1 MIPDEELA
9 AWLAGEAGPAVA
21 ARVESAVAEDAD
33 LAARVEAI
41 RRADGLLAAVPAVGP
56 TPDAVSRITRSA
68 MAAAAEVLDAEES
81 AAGVSSGSRVGAG
94 AGVRAET
101 GAGAGAG
108 AAGRRAG
115 GASPGGAEDAG
126 GWGDT
131 LSWRGLWSTW
141 TGRVVAAAAIVALV
155 AAGAIT
161 MDTAGMLGA
170 DDSAESLAADD
181 TAAEAGGSTAAG
193 ADMAGDA
200 GATATAEARDEVA
213 AAAPMEEMEGQTEA
227 MSADAPEGDSDLPT
241 SWAQLVEASQ
251 PHLLATPDGEVVV
264 LDVGPR
270 LDVFTAGSP
279 GLAPVDDAGT
289 TELVSEAVLTEW
301 LRVALPEALP
311 LAPGTEVGADGLVT
325 RPEADRVL
333 ACLAAPP
340 TTTST
345 PRPGVVVAL
354 VGTATPPDAATS
366 PDGTTT
372 SPDASGRPAVA
383 LVAANATVEVRD
395 AETCDLLAP

>member
-1 MIPDEELA
+1 
-9 AWLAGEAGPAVA
+9 V
-21 ARVESAVAEDAD
+21 
-33 LAARVEAI
+33 
-41 RRADGLLAAVPAVGP
+41 
-56 TPDAVSRITRSA
+56 
-68 MAAAAEVLDAEES
+68 
-81 AAGVSSGSRVGAG
+81 SGSRVGAG
-94 AGVRAET
+94 AGARAET
-101 GAGAGAG
+101 GAGIGAGAGAG

-115 GASPGGAEDAG
+115 GAPPGAAPGGAEDAG

-155 AAGAIT
+155 AVGAIT

-181 TAAEAGGSTAAG
+181 TAAEAGASTAAG

-200 GATATAEARDEVA
+200 GSTATAEARDEVA
-213 AAAPMEEMEGQTEA
+213 AAPMEEMEEQTEA
-227 MSADAPEGDSDLPT
+227 MSADALEGDVALPT
-241 SWAQLVEASQ
+241 SWAELVEASQ
-251 PHLLATPDGEVVV
+251 PHLLTTPDGEVVV
-264 LDVGPR
+264 ADVGPR

-279 GLAPVDDAGT
+279 GIAPLDDAGA

-301 LRVALPEALP
+301 LRIALPDALP
-311 LAPGTEVGADGLVT
+311 LAPGAEVASDGLVT

-333 ACLAAPP
+333 ACLAARA
-340 TTTST
+340 TASST
-345 PRPGVVVAL
+345 PRSDVVVAL
-354 VGTATPPDAATS
+354 VGRATPPDAATS
-366 PDGTTT
+366 PDGTTSSDAPAT
-372 SPDASGRPAVA
+372 SPDASGRPAVT